1 MENNK
6 EKSLMGQLTE
16 RVMGRAGGI
25 GGEAVEFTEAGA
37 DLRIEAAVLERM
49 HQAFSYE
56 EIGSM
61 GGLLASPF
69 IQYPDMTREGTD
81 KILGAVGGVGAR
93 RLALASLAW
102 PESGD
107 DAVEVAALEDC
118 SSDRALGDLA
128 SELVHVKTCRGDVRL
143 MDVEGLDDVLSGL
156 VDKGLVAEA
165 SAEALASAL
174 AFEPIMGADDVL
186 AKENAALRREL
197 DEVRRAQ
204 KEAADR
210 IDMAVP
216 DPADAYGADSERT
229 GMLPRVAEETAEERA
244 RREALEGIEAEI
256 EEIGVLASPAE
267 VEESNESWRE
277 TEEGSSRRELDA
289 LLDEE
294 NMKKLVSCLRR
305 AVSLGREQGTGSL
318 TGASCEVAL
327 PVRAG
332 CYLSYKEGAEP
343 PVRTLKVFPSAAG
356 TTAFDAQAF
365 NSISCGY
372 EHLVGRPEAGD
383 PGLPALKTID
393 AEVFSQAPGAGYEE
407 PPAWRTAFDRAQM
420 AYSPEEGVLLACMR
434 TENDPTGEAGDRF
447 VVVSVGA
454 TPDQV
459 SAAAEEGMSV
469 AAALDDGKI
478 GRATMFCNLTRNG
491 GVEGLEPDIA
501 RIGALV
507 GRDRGAGWAV
517 GDDEAVVTAARN
529 AIQRRKAQEAVAE
542 REAEPE
548 KETRGVVFGVFG
560 GR

>member
-1 MENNK
+1 MER
-6 EKSLMGQLTE
+6 LTE
-16 RVMGRAGGI
+16 RVMRRAGGI

-37 DLRIEAAVLERM
+37 DLRIDVVALERM

-81 KILGAVGGVGAR
+81 KVLGAVGGARGR
-93 RLALASLAW
+93 RLAIASLSW

-107 DAVEVAALEDC
+107 GVVEVAALEDC
-118 SSDRALGDLA
+118 ACDRALGDLA
-128 SELVHVKTCRGDVRL
+128 SELEHVKTCRGDVRP
-143 MDVEGLDDVLSGL
+143 MDVEGLDDVLTSLIG
-156 VDKGLVAEA
+156 KGLVTEA
-165 SAEALASAL
+165 TAEALASAL
-174 AFEPIMGADDVL
+174 TFEPYVGPDDAI

-197 DEVRRAQ
+197 DEIRRAQ

-210 IDMAVP
+210 IDAAVP

-229 GMLPRVAEETAEERA
+229 GMLPRVPEEAAEERA
-244 RREALEGIEAEI
+244 RREALEGIETEL
-256 EEIGVLASPAE
+256 EEIGMLASPAE
-267 VEESNESWRE
+267 AEESNESWRE
-277 TEEGSSRRELDA
+277 TEAGSSRREIDA
-289 LLDEE
+289 LLDEGI
-294 NMKKLVSCLRR
+294 MRRLVSCLRS
-305 AVSLGREQGTGSL
+305 AVSLGSEQGTGSL
-318 TGASCEVAL
+318 SGASCEVAL

-332 CYLSYKEGAEP
+332 CYLSYEEGAQP

-372 EHLVGRPEAGD
+372 EYLVGRPEAGD

-393 AEVFSQAPGAGYEE
+393 AEVFGQAPGAGYEE

-420 AYSPEEGVLLACMR
+420 AYNPEEGVLLACVR
-434 TENDPTGEAGDRF
+434 TEDDPTGEMGDRF

-459 SAAAEEGMSV
+459 AGAAEGGMSV
-469 AAALDDGKI
+469 AAALDDGKV
-478 GRATMFCNLTRNG
+478 GRATMFCNLTRGG

-501 RIGALV
+501 RVGALV
-507 GRDRGAGWAV
+507 GRSAGWAV
-517 GDDEAVVTAARN
+517 GDDETVVTAARN
-529 AIQRRKAQEAVAE
+529 AVQRRKAQETVAE
-542 REAEPE
+542 REMEPE
-548 KETRGVVFGVFG
+548 QETRGGVFSVFG